1 MNIHHIIN
9 LFNYIY
15 LNLLIIYYQII
26 MALKLSKSMKGVLSL
41 IGAFCLH
48 FVKYI
53 IHNYFY

>member
-1 MNIHHIIN
+1 
-9 LFNYIY
+9 
-15 LNLLIIYYQII
+15 